1 MRVKVEFEAEAN
13 YTNGHWVVWYRD
25 VYNNIDTTLLP
36 DAWVTPLEC
45 PEPPEHG
52 YYKITYANGVKS
64 IVYRGIRG
72 WYSAGD
78 YARNTWQELGNIVAV
93 ERIEL

>member
-1 MRVKVEFEAEAN
+1 MRVKVEFEAEAG
-13 YTNGHWVVWYRD
+13 YINGHWVVWYRG

-45 PEPPEHG
+45 PEPTEQG
-52 YYKITYANGVKS
+52 YYKITYANEVKS
-64 IVYRGIRG
+64 IVYKGIRG

>member
-1 MRVKVEFEAEAN
+1 MRVKVEFEAEAHLHSEQWN
-13 YTNGHWVVWYRD
+13 VTFRD
-25 VYNNIDTTLLP
+25 VYGINRHVTLP
-36 DAWVTPLEC
+36 TNWVTPLEC
-45 PEPPEHG
+45 PEPTEHG

-78 YARNTWQELGNIVAV
+78 YARNTWQELGNIIAV

>member
-1 MRVKVEFEAEAN
+1 MRVRVEFEAEAN
-13 YTNGHWVVWYRD
+13 YTNGHWTVWF
-25 VYNNIDTTLLP
+25 NNSHHQLETVSLP
-36 DAWVTPLEC
+36 NAWVTPLEC
-45 PEPPEHG
+45 PEPTEHG

-78 YARNTWQELGNIVAV
+78 FARNTWQELGNIVAV

>member
-1 MRVKVEFEAEAN
+1 MRVKVEFEAEASLHN
-13 YTNGHWVVWYRD
+13 ELWLVTFRD
-25 VYNNIDTTLLP
+25 AYGVSRQFKLP
-36 DAWVTPLEC
+36 NAWVTPLEC